1 VSQPA
6 PLFLQTAYAAW
17 TAYGDRRRIVASTEV
32 SANVSTNHVYRLA
45 LDDGSSVIAKVS
57 SYGSYYLFRE
67 DHDRLNRCQTRLQ
80 NTRFANLLADVLT
93 RDGKAFTYQAGDRWV
108 AFYQEVPKLGSLPD
122 ILTDAHVANLAT
134 ELAEFHLACHRAA
147 GTIPPSATSLVS
159 DIIYL
164 LDLLSDPSSAAR
176 FHFSAHELATVR
188 RHGEAF
194 LEATEALGYDEWTRI
209 PVLVDWNLGNFS
221 VESAPDGDSF
231 RLATRWDYD
240 WFRIEPRQLDFY
252 FLSRVSSATG
262 DRTVFTY
269 GPHTLLE
276 PRFAA
281 FLRAY
286 SEVFPLTENELR
298 FIPEMYRFF
307 ILNYV
312 IRLGAGFFQPSLCT
326 RLQRDAVTL
335 CLPALDSFNV
345 EQLLDFVR

>member
-1 VSQPA
+1 
-6 PLFLQTAYAAW
+6 
-17 TAYGDRRRIVASTEV
+17 
-32 SANVSTNHVYRLA
+32 
-45 LDDGSSVIAKVS
+45 
-57 SYGSYYLFRE
+57 
-67 DHDRLNRCQTRLQ
+67 
-80 NTRFANLLADVLT
+80 LADVLT
-93 RDGKAFTYQAGDRWV
+93 RDGKAFTYQDGDRWV
-108 AFYQEVPKLGSLPD
+108 AFYQEVPKLGALPAVLSED
-122 ILTDAHVANLAT
+122 HITNLAT

-147 GTIPPSATSLVS
+147 ATIPPSATSLVS
-159 DIIYL
+159 DILYL
-164 LDLLSDPSSAAR
+164 LDLLSDSASGASR
-176 FHFSAHELATVR
+176 FHFSAAELAMVR

-194 LEATEALGYDEWTRI
+194 LEATEVLGYADWARI

-221 VESAPDGDSF
+221 VLNSSKDGSF

-286 SEVFPLTENELR
+286 TEVFPMTENELR
-298 FIPEMYRFF
+298 FIPETYRFF

-312 IRLGAGFFQPSLCT
+312 IRAGASFFQPSLCT

-335 CLPALDSFNV
+335 CLPALETFNV
-345 EQLLDFVR
+345 EQLLEFVL

>member
-1 VSQPA
+1 MT
-6 PLFLQTAYAAW
+6 PLFLQTAFEAW
-17 TAYGDRRRIVASTEV
+17 RAYGDPRAITSTTEV

-45 LDDGSSVIAKVS
+45 LDDGGSVIAKVS

-67 DHDRLNRCQTRLQ
+67 DHDRLQRCSVRLE
-80 NTRFANLLADVLT
+80 NTRFSGLLADVLT
-93 RDGKAFTYQAGDRWV
+93 QDGKAFTYHDADRWV
-108 AFYQEVPKLGSLPD
+108 AFYREVPKLGSLPAV
-122 ILTDAHVANLAT
+122 LTDHHIANLAT
-134 ELAEFHLACHRAA
+134 ELAEFHLACHRVSAA
-147 GTIPPSATSLVS
+147 IPPSATSLVS
-159 DIIYL
+159 DILYL
-164 LDLLSDPSSAAR
+164 LDLLSDTASASR
-176 FHFSAHELATVR
+176 FHFSPHEISMVR

-194 LEATEALGYDEWTRI
+194 LEATESLGYDDWARI

-221 VESAPDGDSF
+221 VEQAPGRDDF

-276 PRFAA
+276 PRFAT

-286 SEVFPLTENELR
+286 SSVFPLTENEIR
-298 FIPEMYRFF
+298 FIPETYRFF

-312 IRLGAGFFQPSLCT
+312 IRAGASFFQPSLCEQ
-326 RLQRDAVTL
+326 LQRDAVTL
-335 CLPALDSFNV
+335 CLPALETFNV
-345 EQLLDFVR
+345 ERLLDFVR